1 MESTHSPI
9 RCCCLT
15 GYAPTLLNHH
25 ESRLSSEFLHWVA
38 LRAFLFTSKPQ
49 PPPPR
54 AVVYL
59 SLLLILFKPSVTS
72 PIHRLQWQWGTVCDC
87 DPHNT
92 KPSLSSSLSDKNKM
106 FTTINEMWNGRMG
119 RRQTAIRTPMRR
131 SNPITSSVHQSIVHR
146 ELQRVFFVVLNEWV
160 IHDYVLGY
168 CLTLSLFRCSW
179 CSALF
184 SKPNVPQ
191 VPSTNPSPVPDNL
204 PSVRLPS
211 SSGSALTRTSMPRRL
226 FSSRDSITDSAAMVN
241 RFLVDAYV
249 HVHHRESGMVC
260 AVQRQSTMKEREW
273 VFGWGR
279 VDLYWGGPSVNA
291 VQRDTNIQE
300 PW

>member
-1 MESTHSPI
+1 MKSRWLCLVDEWRRVCKHRLIVYSNTKVLRPPDSTHRQVEQHHHIVVGRSLNQILCFVEWMESTHSPI

-38 LRAFLFTSKPQ
+38 LRAFLFTLKPQ

-59 SLLLILFKPSVTS
+59 SLLCILHKPSVTS

-168 CLTLSLFRCSW
+168 CLTLSLFRCLW

-184 SKPNVPQ
+184 SKPNVPHKYLLLIH
-191 VPSTNPSPVPDNL
+191 P
-204 PSVRLPS
+204 
-211 SSGSALTRTSMPRRL
+211 L
-226 FSSRDSITDSAAMVN
+226 FLIIYLR
-241 RFLVDAYV
+241 
-249 HVHHRESGMVC
+249 
-260 AVQRQSTMKEREW
+260 
-273 VFGWGR
+273 
-279 VDLYWGGPSVNA
+279 
-291 VQRDTNIQE
+291 
-300 PW
+300 